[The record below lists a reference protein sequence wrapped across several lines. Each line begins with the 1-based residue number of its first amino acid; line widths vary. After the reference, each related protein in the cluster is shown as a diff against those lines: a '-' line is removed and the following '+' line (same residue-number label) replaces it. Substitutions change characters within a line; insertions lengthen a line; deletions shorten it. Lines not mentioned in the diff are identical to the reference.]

1 MANEIIISKDTR
13 PYKSLITDI
22 GNAKMTL
29 AVLEGR
35 KVNIIEMRLGDG
47 GGAYYMP
54 TSEAT
59 SLVNEVWV
67 GEIASKSINEASPN
81 IIAVKTV
88 IPSSVGG
95 FTVREAALFDDEGD
109 MIAVC
114 NMPDIGKAT
123 LPEGISSSL
132 DIVMN
137 ILLTNVDAVDFA
149 INPTLDPASREEV
162 AQAVAA
168 HNEDPEAHPNLAGEA
183 MKEHNEDPE
192 AHPAMSAHI
201 RSVETMLNGSATLT
215 GETDPTVE
223 TEGKKGQHYINTNT
237 GAEWECTNI
246 TEEGYTWT
254 PVDPSSESFQSMRA
268 MLVEATETAKQAK
281 DVADGAAQAIAAV
294 QNTISVIPS
303 QAGSPA
309 YTGAAQVPSWNN
321 YAVEM
326 MTVTYG
332 DPDDPEARITEAD
345 FQGETEAG
353 TYKAYF
359 TPKEKYTWGDKSTG
373 EKEVTWTIQR
383 AVIATAPSVSAL
395 LTYTGEAQTP
405 AWTNFNAAQMT
416 KAETAQ
422 TDAGVYQTAF
432 TPAANYRW
440 ADGSTDTKTIPW
452 TIGRAII
459 ETIPTQKGSPAYTGA
474 AQTPAWNGYD
484 SAKLTISGDTSGT
497 NAGDYSASFTP
508 TKNYQWADGT
518 TTAKT
523 AGWTI
528 SKAAGSLTLDKTA
541 ITLNASVKFS
551 TITVTRAGDGAISAR
566 SSDTGVATVSVS
578 ENTVLVTSVKD
589 GKATVT
595 IEVGEGTNHTAPEAK
610 TCAVTVSIPRIYG
623 AQWDGTSTTK
633 WSRTDAAASFTD
645 PVPAVNNG
653 NGSSPF
659 DNLQPWAG
667 MTRVSDNAAGEL
679 VRIPKFWYKWTKSG
693 NTLKLQ
699 IADKATDGFRV
710 SPAHMDRGD
719 GKGERDVVYVGRY
732 HCGSNNYKSVT
743 GQAQKCSITRSAARD
758 GIKALGAGIWQWD
771 MAMRVTIQM
780 LYLVEF
786 ADWDSQ
792 KVIGFGCSA
801 SSNKENNGKTDA
813 MKYHTGTTAA
823 NRTTYGYT
831 QYRNIEGLWDNVYD
845 WLDGCYYNSN
855 GLNIIKNPAS
865 FSDSANG
872 TPVGTPSHGYPS
884 AMTVA
889 TASGLEWVIYPTA
902 ANGSDTTYVPDYW
915 GFGASYPCLFVGGN
929 YGQSRHRGLFF
940 VDYGTASGTG
950 SGIGCRLQKLP

>member
-59 SLVNEVWV
+59 SLVNEVWA

-215 GETDPTVE
+215 GETDPTVD
-223 TEGKKGQHYINTNT
+223 TVGKKGQHYINTKS
-237 GAEWECTNI
+237 GKEWECTEI
-246 TEEGYTWT
+246 ADGKYTWT
-254 PVDPSSESFQSMRA
+254 PVDPTSADFKSMRT
-268 MLVEATETAKQAK
+268 MLTEASETAKQAK

-303 QAGSPA
+303 QAGSLP
-309 YTGAAQVPSWNN
+309 YTGSAQTPTWNN
-321 YAVEM
+321 FSDEM

-332 DPDDPEARITEAD
+332 DAKTPAATFA
-345 FQGETEAG
+345 GETAAG

-359 TPKEKYTWGDKSTG
+359 TPKGDYTWGDKTKA
-373 EKEVTWTIQR
+373 EKEVTWSIAR
-383 AVIATAPSVSAL
+383 AVIPAVPSVSGA
-395 LTYTGEAQTP
+395 LTYTGSPQTP
-405 AWTNFNAAQMT
+405 TWSNFSAAQMT
-416 KAETAQ
+416 KTETAQ
-422 TDAGVYQTAF
+422 TDAGEYQTTF
-432 TPAANYRW
+432 TPTANYKW
-440 ADGSTDTKTIPW
+440 ADGSTEGKAVPW
-452 TIGRAII
+452 TIGRASIAAV
-459 ETIPTQKGSPAYTGA
+459 PTQAAGLAYTGS
-474 AQTPAWNGYD
+474 AQTPTWTGYD
-484 SAKLTISGDTSGT
+484 TDKLTISGQTSGT
-497 NAGDYSASFTP
+497 AAGDYTAKFTP
-508 TKNYQWADGT
+508 KSNYQWADGT
-518 TTAKT
+518 TTEKPAE
-523 AGWTI
+523 WSI
-528 SKAAGSLTLDKTA
+528 SKAAGSLALDKSTIRLTPSA
-541 ITLNASVKFS
+541 KFS
-551 TITVTRAGDGAISAR
+551 TITVNRAGDGAISAT
-566 SSDTGVATVSVS
+566 SSNTGVATVSVS
-578 ENTVLVTSVKD
+578 ENTVLVTAVKD
-589 GKATVT
+589 GTATVT
-595 IEVGEGTNHTAPEAK
+595 VSVAEGTNHTAPEDK
-610 TCAVTVSIPRIYG
+610 TCSVQVDIPHIYG
-623 AQWDGTSTTK
+623 AQWDGTSNTK
-633 WSRTDAAASFTD
+633 WSRTDAAAMFTD

-667 MTRVSDNAAGEL
+667 MTRVSDNAAGAL

-699 IADKATDGFRV
+699 IADKATDGFHV

-732 HCGSNNYKSVT
+732 HCASNYKSVT
-743 GQAQKCSITRSAARD
+743 GQAQQHSITRSAARS
-758 GIKALGAGIWQWD
+758 GIKALGTGIWQWD

-780 LYLVEF
+780 LYLVEY

-792 KVIGFGCSA
+792 KTIGFGCSA
-801 SSNKENNGKTDA
+801 SGNKENNGKTDG
-813 MKYHTGTTAA
+813 MVYHTGTTAA

-855 GLNIIKNPAS
+855 GLNIIKNPAN
-865 FSDSANG
+865 FSDTANG
-872 TPVGTPSHGYPS
+872 TLVGKPSSGYPS
-884 AMTVA
+884 AMAVA

-915 GFGASYPCLFVGGN
+915 NFVASYPCLRVGGN
-929 YGQSRHRGLFF
+929 YGQSRNHGLFF
-940 VDYGTASGTG
+940 VYFNTASVQST
-950 SGIGCRLQKLP
+950 SIGCRLQKLP

>member
-59 SLVNEVWV
+59 SLVNEVWA

-623 AQWDGTSTTK
+623 AQWDGTSTSK
-633 WSRTDAAASFTD
+633 WSRTDAAAGFVD
-645 PVPAVNNG
+645 PVPYVAGATNY
-653 NGSSPF
+653 SSPF

-667 MTRVSDNAAGEL
+667 MVKSNRTGGVMVA
-679 VRIPKFWYKWTKSG
+679 IPKFWYKLTQSG
-693 NTLKLQ
+693 KTIKVQ
-699 IADKATDGFRV
+699 IADKATAGFSV
-710 SPAHMDRGD
+710 SPAHMNRGD
-719 GKGERDVVYVGRY
+719 GKGERDVVYIGRY
-732 HCGSNNYKSVT
+732 HCASDYKSKT
-743 GQAQKCSITRSAARD
+743 GTTPKNNITRSAARS
-758 GIKALGAGIWQWD
+758 GIHALGSTIWQAD
-771 MAMRVTIQM
+771 FAMRFTIWL
-780 LYLVEF
+780 LYIVEF
-786 ADWDSQ
+786 ADWNTQKTIGKGCGNNSGVQNMGYTDS
-792 KVIGFGCSA
+792 
-801 SSNKENNGKTDA
+801 
-813 MKYHTGTTAA
+813 MPYHTGTTQS
-823 NRTTYGYT
+823 NRDTYGLGT
-831 QYRNIEGLWDNVYD
+831 QYRNIEGLWDNVLD
-845 WLDGCYYNSN
+845 WCDGCYYNSN
-855 GLNIIKNPAS
+855 GMNIIINPNS
-865 FSDSANG
+865 FSDSSGGTSAG
-872 TPVGTPSHGYPS
+872 TPTHGWPS
-884 AMTVA
+884 AFTV
-889 TASGLEWVIYPTA
+889 TNKGGFDMFIPSESNGGENIASC
-902 ANGSDTTYVPDYW
+902 DYW
-915 GFGASYPCLFVGGN
+915 NFGASYPCVYVGGD
-929 YGQSRHRGLFF
+929 YGRSANRGLFY
-940 VDYGTASGTG
+940 VSYTSASGTG
-950 SGIGCRLQKLP
+950 GSVGSRLQDLP

>member
-1 MANEIIISKDTR
+1 MANEIIISSDSR

-22 GNAKMTL
+22 GTAKM
-29 AVLEGR
+29 ANAALEGR
-35 KVNIIEMRLGDG
+35 KVNIVEMHLGDG
-47 GGAYYMP
+47 GGTYYMP
-54 TSEAT
+54 TTDAT
-59 SLVNEVWV
+59 ALVNEVWT
-67 GEIASKSINEASPN
+67 GEIASKTINEASPN

-88 IPSSVGG
+88 VPSNVGG
-95 FTVREAALFDDEGD
+95 FTVREAGLFDDEGD
-109 MIAVC
+109 LIAVC

-123 LPEGISSSL
+123 LPEGISSSI

-137 ILLTNVDAVDFA
+137 ILLTNVDAVNFV
-149 INPTLDPASREEV
+149 INPTLDPASREDV
-162 AQAVAA
+162 AEAVAA
-168 HNEDPEAHPNLAGEA
+168 HNASPTAHPNLAGA
-183 MKEHNEDPE
+183 AVAAHNGSAT
-192 AHPAMSAHI
+192 AHPTMGAHI
-201 RSVETMLNGSATLT
+201 RSMEVTLNGSETLT
-215 GETDPTVE
+215 GEADPTVE
-223 TEGKKGQHYINTNT
+223 TVGKVGQHYINTKT
-237 GAEWECTNI
+237 GNEWECTEI
-246 TEEGYTWT
+246 AEGKYTWT
-254 PVDPSSESFQSMRA
+254 PVDPSSASFKSMQD
-268 MLVEATETAKQAK
+268 MLKEAADTAAQAK
-281 DVADGAAQAIAAV
+281 EVADGAAEAIAAV

-303 QAGSPA
+303 QSGSPA
-309 YTGAAQVPSWNN
+309 YTGSAQTPTWNN
-321 YAVEM
+321 FSAEM
-326 MTVTYG
+326 MTLTYG
-332 DPDDPEARITEAD
+332 DPDNAATRTPAAD
-345 FQGETEAG
+345 FTGEIAAG

-359 TPKEKYTWGDKSTG
+359 TPKGDYTWSDKTKT
-373 EKEVTWTIQR
+373 EKEVTWTIQKATIP
-383 AVIATAPSVSAL
+383 AVPSQSGS
-395 LTYTGEAQTP
+395 LTYTGSAQTP
-405 AWTNFNAAQMT
+405 TWSNFNATQMT
-416 KAETAQ
+416 KTETAQ
-422 TDAGVYQTAF
+422 TNAGDYQTTF
-432 TPAANYRW
+432 TPTANFKW
-440 ADGSTDTKTIPW
+440 TDGSSDAKAAPW
-452 TIGRAII
+452 SIGRA
-459 ETIPTQKGSPAYTGA
+459 TISVIPSQSGSPTYTGS
-474 AQTPAWNGYD
+474 AQTPTWTGYD

-497 NAGDYSASFTP
+497 NAGDYSVSFTP

-518 TTAKT
+518 TTAKI

-528 SKAAGSLTLDKTA
+528 NKAAGSLTLDKTA

-551 TITVTRAGDGAISAR
+551 TITVTRAGDGPISAR

-595 IEVGEGTNHTAPEAK
+595 IEVREGTNHTAPEAK
-610 TCAVTVSIPRIYG
+610 TCDVTVSIPRVYG

-758 GIKALGAGIWQWD
+758 GIKALGTGIWQWD

-902 ANGSDTTYVPDYW
+902 ANGSDTTYVPDDWY
-915 GFGASYPCLFVGGN
+915 FNASYPCLYVGG
-929 YGQSRHRGLFF
+929 YCGRSRNHGLFC
-940 VDYGTASGTG
+940 VYYDTASGT
-950 SGIGCRLQKLP
+950 SANIGCRLQKLP

>member
-309 YTGAAQVPSWNN
+309 YTGAAQ
-321 YAVEM
+321 
-326 MTVTYG
+326 
-332 DPDDPEARITEAD
+332 
-345 FQGETEAG
+345 
-353 TYKAYF
+353 
-359 TPKEKYTWGDKSTG
+359 
-373 EKEVTWTIQR
+373 
-383 AVIATAPSVSAL
+383 
-395 LTYTGEAQTP
+395 
-405 AWTNFNAAQMT
+405 
-416 KAETAQ
+416 
-422 TDAGVYQTAF
+422 
-432 TPAANYRW
+432 
-440 ADGSTDTKTIPW
+440 
-452 TIGRAII
+452 
-459 ETIPTQKGSPAYTGA
+459 
-474 AQTPAWNGYD
+474 TPAWNGYD

-497 NAGDYSASFTP
+497 NAGDYSVSFTP
-508 TKNYQWADGT
+508 TKNYQ
-518 TTAKT
+518 
-523 AGWTI
+523 
-528 SKAAGSLTLDKTA
+528 
-541 ITLNASVKFS
+541 
-551 TITVTRAGDGAISAR
+551 
-566 SSDTGVATVSVS
+566 
-578 ENTVLVTSVKD
+578 
-589 GKATVT
+589 
-595 IEVGEGTNHTAPEAK
+595 
-610 TCAVTVSIPRIYG
+610 
-623 AQWDGTSTTK
+623 
-633 WSRTDAAASFTD
+633 
-645 PVPAVNNG
+645 
-653 NGSSPF
+653 
-659 DNLQPWAG
+659 
-667 MTRVSDNAAGEL
+667 
-679 VRIPKFWYKWTKSG
+679 
-693 NTLKLQ
+693 
-699 IADKATDGFRV
+699 
-710 SPAHMDRGD
+710 
-719 GKGERDVVYVGRY
+719 
-732 HCGSNNYKSVT
+732 
-743 GQAQKCSITRSAARD
+743 
-758 GIKALGAGIWQWD
+758 
-771 MAMRVTIQM
+771 
-780 LYLVEF
+780 
-786 ADWDSQ
+786 
-792 KVIGFGCSA
+792 
-801 SSNKENNGKTDA
+801 
-813 MKYHTGTTAA
+813 
-823 NRTTYGYT
+823 
-831 QYRNIEGLWDNVYD
+831 
-845 WLDGCYYNSN
+845 
-855 GLNIIKNPAS
+855 
-865 FSDSANG
+865 
-872 TPVGTPSHGYPS
+872 
-884 AMTVA
+884 
-889 TASGLEWVIYPTA
+889 
-902 ANGSDTTYVPDYW
+902 
-915 GFGASYPCLFVGGN
+915 
-929 YGQSRHRGLFF
+929 
-940 VDYGTASGTG
+940 
-950 SGIGCRLQKLP
+950 